1 MRIFRPSAALRL
13 CALAPAFS
21 RSASHQ
27 YFGKTAS
34 ERRLSPMREWA
45 CLAMMVLIGL
55 TACVH
60 HDVHRSEQA
69 SVPSVP
75 PPPPDAVTELP
86 PAPSTVPPTASATPP
101 PVPAQSQ
108 PITPANPK
116 VPAAP
121 GKPAPATAD
130 AKPSA
135 ANPAKEKTAPAGAPI
150 APAPVTAGVPGSAPS
165 PSPAPST
172 PKPQLDFK
180 AMEQRLRNTSAIGVF
195 TKLSIKNQVDDLL
208 KAFRGYHAGRTPPTL
223 DDLHQRYDGLLLK
236 VVSLVQNDDP
246 NLAASIS
253 ASRSAIWERLSN
265 RESFQ
270 AI

>member
-1 MRIFRPSAALRL
+1 
-13 CALAPAFS
+13 
-21 RSASHQ
+21 
-27 YFGKTAS
+27 
-34 ERRLSPMREWA
+34 MREWA
-45 CLAMMVLIGL
+45 CLAMLVLIGL

-60 HDVHRSEQA
+60 HGAQRSEQA
-69 SVPSVP
+69 SAPSVP
-75 PPPPDAVTELP
+75 PPAPLGAVTEP
-86 PAPSTVPPTASATPP
+86 PTPAPAAVPPTAAAT
-101 PVPAQSQ
+101 VQSQ
-108 PITPANPK
+108 LITPENPK
-116 VPAAP
+116 APAAP
-121 GKPAPATAD
+121 GKPTPATAA

-135 ANPAKEKTAPAGAPI
+135 AKPAEEKTAAASAPI
-150 APAPVTAGVPGSAPS
+150 APSPVAAGVPASVPT
-165 PSPAPST
+165 PPPAPST

-246 NLAASIS
+246 NLASSIS

-265 RESFQ
+265 RESFL

>member
-1 MRIFRPSAALRL
+1 ML
-13 CALAPAFS
+13 
-21 RSASHQ
+21 
-27 YFGKTAS
+27 
-34 ERRLSPMREWA
+34 
-45 CLAMMVLIGL
+45 LITGL

-60 HDVHRSEQA
+60 HDAHRSEQA
-69 SVPSVP
+69 AVPSVP
-75 PPPPDAVTELP
+75 PPSAPAAVVTKPPAPASAIVPSTAAAALP
-86 PAPSTVPPTASATPP
+86 PAAT
-101 PVPAQSQ
+101 SKS
-108 PITPANPK
+108 TPA
-116 VPAAP
+116 AA
-121 GKPAPATAD
+121 A

-135 ANPAKEKTAPAGAPI
+135 SKTAKEKAAPASAPI
-150 APAPVTAGVPGSAPS
+150 APAPIAAGGPASAPS
-165 PSPAPST
+165 PPPAPST

-236 VVSLVQNDDP
+236 VVSLVQDDDP
-246 NLAASIS
+246 NLASSIS

>member
-1 MRIFRPSAALRL
+1 V
-13 CALAPAFS
+13 
-21 RSASHQ
+21 
-27 YFGKTAS
+27 
-34 ERRLSPMREWA
+34 E
-45 CLAMMVLIGL
+45 
-55 TACVH
+55 
-60 HDVHRSEQA
+60 
-69 SVPSVP
+69 
-75 PPPPDAVTELP
+75 
-86 PAPSTVPPTASATPP
+86 
-101 PVPAQSQ
+101 SQ

-116 VPAAP
+116 PPAAAS
-121 GKPAPATAD
+121 KPTPATAA

-135 ANPAKEKTAPAGAPI
+135 RNPAKEKPAPASASI
-150 APAPVTAGVPGSAPS
+150 APALVAAGVPASVPT
-165 PSPAPST
+165 PPPAPST

-180 AMEQRLRNTSAIGVF
+180 AMEQRLRDTSAIGVF

-236 VVSLVQNDDP
+236 VVTLVQNDDAD
-246 NLAASIS
+246 LAASIS